1 MPRYRVLRSSSMST
15 KIRQSLAVLVLL
27 LCAAVAAAQRDYP
40 FQLAAAGEAIAE
52 ITATAPGASWDKPG
66 AEGTVATIY
75 LDGKY
80 NQDLLIVRGA
90 EESRFRVFL

>member
-1 MPRYRVLRSSSMST
+1 MWHRHSC
-15 KIRQSLAVLVLL
+15 
-27 LCAAVAAAQRDYP
+27 LCLGNVQR
-40 FQLAAAGEAIAE
+40 LML

-90 EESRFRVFL
+90 KHLFAIAEPGN